1 MNCDRFV
8 GTGMVEVVKPI
19 PRLRRTSSV
28 GASYFSCQ
36 IKQRTITSNEKYFS
50 MRAKTRFK
58 PSMHP
63 DPTRNTALN
72 IPDDDILKLEE
83 TEIMFQPTPMQQN
96 SNGNHSPTLF
106 RSNSS
111 RRHSFILYKTDDE
124 LSKNG
129 RFKPYKRDNS
139 VKLFISEFITN
150 PVYN

>member
-1 MNCDRFV
+1 MILIFLILIYV
-8 GTGMVEVVKPI
+8 
-19 PRLRRTSSV
+19 SQQS
-28 GASYFSCQ
+28 
-36 IKQRTITSNEKYFS
+36 SNEKYFS

-63 DPTRNTALN
+63 DPTRNTALD

-83 TEIMFQPTPMQQN
+83 TEIMFQPTPMHQN
-96 SNGNHSPTLF
+96 SNGHHSPTLF

-111 RRHSFILYKTDDE
+111 RRHSFILRKTDDE

-139 VKLFISEFITN
+139 VNVFISDFITN
-150 PVYN
+150 PVMSKVK

>member
-8 GTGMVEVVKPI
+8 GTGLVEVVKPI

-36 IKQRTITSNEKYFS
+36 TKQKTITCNEKYFS

-63 DPTRNTALN
+63 DPTIRTALN
-72 IPDDDILKLEE
+72 IPDEDILKLEE
-83 TEIMFQPTPMQQN
+83 TEIMFQPTPMHQN
-96 SNGNHSPTLF
+96 SIGNHSPTLI

-111 RRHSFILYKTDDE
+111 RRHSFILYKTDE
-124 LSKNG
+124 EFGKNG
-129 RFKPYKRDNS
+129 RFKPIKRDDP
-139 VKLFISEFITN
+139 VKVLISEFFLFKN
-150 PVYN
+150 N